1 MSKFEILTRYLLLKA
16 QFKLC
21 KIVKNIPTRFKK
33 NLAGFVVYKNKIIV
47 LEGFCLVLGFAK
59 AIAVELIFVS
69 FFFKRN
75 KNSGN
80 VKRDPKLRGGH
91 DDAIEGFAQKKIIF

>member
-1 MSKFEILTRYLLLKA
+1 M
-16 QFKLC
+16 
-21 KIVKNIPTRFKK
+21 
-33 NLAGFVVYKNKIIV
+33 
-47 LEGFCLVLGFAK
+47 VLGFAK

-91 DDAIEGFAQKKIIF
+91 DDAIEGFAQIKKLFFVFFFKFDVAYCSKNKVAESYVSINNYILLFARGIRMQTC